1 MISAMKYLD
10 IPTGEM
16 MRRLLWVAG
25 VTVLLAAC
33 GRTQAPTDAEFREL
47 PADQIMVDVIHTPT
61 SDGIRSALGKYDTV
75 YVFED
80 STKLHLKGVNLEMFD
95 GTGRKSATLTSTT
108 GQLNT
113 DTQAMVA
120 RGNVHL
126 VTHDNRIIETEE
138 LHYDPTSRRIWSD
151 VATTQ
156 RYQGDVLR
164 VDGFKSDDQ
173 FNKIE
178 FIGAQ
183 GRLPGTRVQF

>member
-1 MISAMKYLD
+1 MVM
-10 IPTGEM
+10 
-16 MRRLLWVAG
+16 
-25 VTVLLAAC
+25 LLAAC
-33 GRTQAPTDAEFREL
+33 TQTQAPTDTEFREL
-47 PADQIMVDVIHTPT
+47 PADQIMVAVTHTPT

-80 STKLHLKGVNLEMFD
+80 SSKLHLKGVNLEMFD

-108 GQLNT
+108 GELNT
-113 DTQAMVA
+113 ETQAMVA
-120 RGNVHL
+120 RGNVRL

-156 RYQGDVLR
+156 RYQGDVLH
-164 VDGFKSDDQ
+164 VAGFKSDDE

-178 FIGAQ
+178 FIGAR
-183 GRLPGTRVQF
+183 GRLPGTKVQF